1 MSVRRFP
8 PPWSVGHSPQ
18 YATTMFFPHF
28 VGMLVRESRAGSAN
42 GAFGFG
48 ETVAAQ

>member
-1 MSVRRFP
+1 MTARPFP
-8 PPWSVGHSPQ
+8 PPWSQSFAQH
-18 YATTMFFPHF
+18 ATTMFLPHL
-28 VGMLVRESRAGSAN
+28 VGMLVRESRASSAN